1 MKKFSDFNIIAE
13 PNGFTGD
20 KIKIERILNKAIEV
34 IAYKI
39 EDSKFKEKG
48 NGKCLTLQIKIKEE
62 QHIVFT
68 GSINLMQQIEK
79 VGKEDFPFETIIIK
93 GNDRYQF
100 T

>member
-1 MKKFSDFNIIAE
+1 MKKFSQFNIE
-13 PNGFTGD
+13 VESNSFTGD
-20 KIKIERILNKAIEV
+20 KIKIERVLNKQIEV

-62 QHIVFT
+62 MHIVFS
-68 GSINLMQQIEK
+68 GSVTLMQQIEK
-79 VGKEDFPFETIIIK
+79 VSKEDFPFESTIIK
-93 GNDRYQF
+93 DNDRYQF